1 MATSLPAN
9 FDLVKQGENH
19 YNNLVVE
26 LNEDLAKLPET
37 IFKSV
42 FLPVFNGTRALTETD
57 DVLKS
62 WVGIA
67 GAPGKEVQIT
77 DNTGKGLF
85 KVPPLFDSSFI
96 DSGNNN
102 KGEQL
107 SRLMSGYDLHRNVLP
122 LLGDNFLNKEL
133 PGRVANLVNPSTP
146 NKEHEQRWQAIF
158 DRYVS
163 PEQLKLKQSNL
174 PKPGAMTDDDMSF

>member
-1 MATSLPAN
+1 MATQLPAN
-9 FDLVKQGENH
+9 FDLIKQGEEH
-19 YNNLVVE
+19 YKNLVEE
-26 LNEDLAKLPET
+26 LNEDLVKLPET
-37 IFKSV
+37 VFKNV
-42 FLPVFNGTRALTETD
+42 FLPVFNGTRVLTDTD

-77 DNTGKGLF
+77 DNVGNELF

-96 DSGNNN
+96 DSGNVN

-107 SRLMSGYDLHRNVLP
+107 SRLMSSYDLHKNVLP
-122 LLGDNFLNKEL
+122 LIGDNFLYKEM
-133 PGRVANLVNPSTP
+133 PGRISSLVNPSVP

-163 PEQLKLKQSNL
+163 PAQLQLKQNNGV
-174 PKPGAMTDDDMSF
+174 KPGAVTDDDMSF